1 MKLLNPLFHLILTL
15 SSAALA
21 TEFHAGEQLN
31 ENNFQALTKE
41 GLVLIELYSPFCA
54 VCKRFA
60 PSWIELV
67 EKMTPYQ
74 SKGLSMAQVDCSAQ
88 GDLCA
93 QLGVNSYPTLKLYR
107 DGKDAGNY
115 DDDKNVESIQT
126 YLEQKVEEYQSS
138 SKTDHNAPRYTEP
151 QHSEPSPETYASD
164 EPVPQASPP
173 PDSEDPT
180 LQPIPDTPVDT
191 PVELPNPFGQVISLN
206 SHNWNSYTDSA
217 KNAFPIF
224 VHFHTAWCKECR
236 RLSHV
241 WQNVARLLQNQV
253 NVGEIDC
260 EAKWNKKI
268 CKNEH
273 VVQFPTFLIYHD
285 GTKLSY
291 SGPKLASSMAEDIL
305 KTVATPGTHEITM
318 REFDRAIEEK
328 NIFFLFLHSSRTPV
342 SIINSVQTVGKGL
355 LGSAVIL
362 KSDHQDI
369 YDRLGLS
376 NYYPYLLVFKEYQA
390 EPWAKIKLEEIS
402 SKEESNPTLRHRKL
416 TAEVRRWIAVNSI
429 PVLDELD
436 QRNYHRILNS
446 GTKKL
451 VVLACIS
458 GIIPSHDGINLDK
471 SNPRSVQLKDEMK
484 LWALQWRKSQAAR
497 GVDDLMVDWVW
508 VNSDVWSEWLY
519 TAYRVNLPRPT
530 EDPRESSMILIVN
543 TKQHR
548 YFDTQANGRDI
559 EFTSSSV
566 FQTLLAVEMGK
577 LSGKMSG
584 TFKTRMI
591 WRYERFKAYFGF
603 LFQPHWLLFWVV
615 LIGIV
620 GFSVKNYRQSIARGA
635 AGYGPVSPQS
645 AKVFSSSLLPD
656 SLSSKSPMSSR
667 SPGFGSVFGLA
678 SNVPCKSD

>member
-88 GDLCA
+88 GDLSSRRWELIFPDC
-93 QLGVNSYPTLKLYR
+93 SFTP
-107 DGKDAGNY
+107 

-191 PVELPNPFGQVISLN
+191 PWS
-206 SHNWNSYTDSA
+206 S
-217 KNAFPIF
+217 PIRLAN
-224 VHFHTAWCKECR
+224 HTAWCKECR

-241 WQNVARLLQNQV
+241 WQNVAL
-253 NVGEIDC
+253 
-260 EAKWNKKI
+260 
-268 CKNEH
+268 
-273 VVQFPTFLIYHD
+273 QFPTFLIYHD

-362 KSDHQDI
+362 SRIIRTSTTDWAVKLLSLPP
-369 YDRLGLS
+369 RLQG
-376 NYYPYLLVFKEYQA
+376 
-390 EPWAKIKLEEIS
+390 IS
-402 SKEESNPTLRHRKL
+402 GGAMGKDQVGGDFVKGGVQPDA
-416 TAEVRRWIAVNSI
+416 TASEVDGRSPPWIAVNSI

-458 GIIPSHDGINLDK
+458 GIIPSHDGSTWTSQTRAP
-471 SNPRSVQLKDEMK
+471 SN
-484 LWALQWRKSQAAR
+484 
-497 GVDDLMVDWVW
+497 
-508 VNSDVWSEWLY
+508 
-519 TAYRVNLPRPT
+519 
-530 EDPRESSMILIVN
+530 
-543 TKQHR
+543 
-548 YFDTQANGRDI
+548 
-559 EFTSSSV
+559 
-566 FQTLLAVEMGK
+566 
-577 LSGKMSG
+577 
-584 TFKTRMI
+584 
-591 WRYERFKAYFGF
+591 
-603 LFQPHWLLFWVV
+603 
-615 LIGIV
+615 
-620 GFSVKNYRQSIARGA
+620 
-635 AGYGPVSPQS
+635 
-645 AKVFSSSLLPD
+645 
-656 SLSSKSPMSSR
+656 
-667 SPGFGSVFGLA
+667 
-678 SNVPCKSD
+678 